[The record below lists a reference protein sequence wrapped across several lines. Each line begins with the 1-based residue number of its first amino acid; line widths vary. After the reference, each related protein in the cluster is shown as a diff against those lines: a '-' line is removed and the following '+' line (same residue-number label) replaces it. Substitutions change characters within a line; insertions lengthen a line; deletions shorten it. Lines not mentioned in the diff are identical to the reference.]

1 METSITEQIF
11 RTLVL
16 LGILA
21 IIIILG
27 WNEPLKYRFMSRAE
41 IYAMEN
47 PTQTT
52 PGADKSWMWDQSRRT
67 KLDRGAYNRNSS
79 VTGYGAGAYWGR

>member
-1 METSITEQIF
+1 METSITEHIF

-21 IIIILG
+21 LVILLG

-41 IYAMEN
+41 IYALEN
-47 PTQTT
+47 PAQTK
-52 PGADKSWMWDQSRRT
+52 DNSWMWDQNRKS
-67 KLDRGAYNRNSS
+67 KLERGAYNKSGG